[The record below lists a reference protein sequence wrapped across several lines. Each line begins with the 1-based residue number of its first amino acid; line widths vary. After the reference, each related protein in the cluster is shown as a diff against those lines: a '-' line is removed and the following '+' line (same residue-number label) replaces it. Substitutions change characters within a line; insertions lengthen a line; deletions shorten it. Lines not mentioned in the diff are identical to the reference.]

1 MWDCKPGKSNIV
13 FSIVLT
19 YGLFFPLSFEFSE
32 GERPAQ
38 NEKRK
43 EKNIKRGG
51 NRFEPYANPTKRYRA
66 FITNIPFDVKW
77 QSLKDLVKEKGNGTG
92 G

>member
-1 MWDCKPGKSNIV
+1 M
-13 FSIVLT
+13 LT
-19 YGLFFPLSFEFSE
+19 WIPLFFPSPSFEFSE
-32 GERPAQ
+32 GERPTQ